1 MNVLLW
7 VVAGFLAFCFLLTGL
22 LKLTRT
28 REQLVGT
35 GLGWAADFSART
47 VKLIGILEVLA
58 AIGLILPAVTGIAV
72 WLVPAAA
79 IGLVLVMLGAITVHA
94 RRKEPT
100 LVVINGVLLFL
111 AAFLAWGRLGPYPF
125 G

>member
-7 VVAGFLAFCFLLTGL
+7 VVAGFLAFSFLLTGL
-22 LKLTRT
+22 FKLTRT
-28 REQLVGT
+28 KEQLAAT
-35 GLGWAADFSART
+35 GLGWVEDFGDRT
-47 VKLIGILEVLA
+47 ITLIGVLEVLA
-58 AIGLILPAVTGIAV
+58 AVGLILPAVTGIAV

-79 IGLVLVMLGAITVHA
+79 VGLVLVMLGAISVHV

-100 LVVINGVLLFL
+100 LVVITAVLLFL

-125 G
+125 A